1 MKTLATI
8 LVVTVVLSCG
18 ASTPADASPSWR
30 IHSFQSVMAFIQ
42 NYIAPY
48 SFGLFAPTENVPIG
62 SGSREW
68 VGGDADDQA
77 DGRIDFIG
85 KGSREDMLQ
94 SGLTLEDNSVIPECA
109 IPVGRR

>member
-30 IHSFQSVMAFIQ
+30 IHSFQSVMAFVQ
-42 NYIAPY
+42 NYIMPY
-48 SFGLFAPTENVPIG
+48 SFGIFAPNEIVPIG

-68 VGGDADDQA
+68 VGGDADDEA
-77 DGRIDFIG
+77 DGKIDFIG
-85 KGSREDMLQ
+85 KGARVDHIKSELTPEDC
-94 SGLTLEDNSVIPECA
+94 GVVPECA